1 MHDLLSNLIKG
12 YVAASDN
19 TFTKYIERKQEE
31 YEDGTDIKPTA
42 LMSLADKKYKTL
54 KIKGTCNAP
63 SQEEEKVLALKTE
76 IEKLKGFYKETPSA
90 PPGNPKRQPSGKKER
105 PKWLL
110 INKTPSNIN
119 ESRQWNDHTCQY

>member
-42 LMSLADKKYKTL
+42 LMSLADKK
-54 KIKGTCNAP
+54 
-63 SQEEEKVLALKTE
+63 
-76 IEKLKGFYKETPSA
+76 
-90 PPGNPKRQPSGKKER
+90 
-105 PKWLL
+105 
-110 INKTPSNIN
+110 
-119 ESRQWNDHTCQY
+119 